1 MEVYH
6 KVPHYASLQPA
17 ACFSALQLCL
27 QRKPVLKK
35 GTAAGDRQ
43 PRKGGC
49 SEGMSKGG
57 FSGGP
62 AAHWSGGKS
71 LFYIF
76 TARRRIIYWGV
87 AFAYAVFYIASC
99 VPR

>member
-49 SEGMSKGG
+49 SDGLERVCRKEG
-57 FSGGP
+57 FQGGP
-62 AAHWSGGKS
+62 PPTGAAGNLSFISLPPEGG
-71 LFYIF
+71 LFI
-76 TARRRIIYWGV
+76 G
-87 AFAYAVFYIASC
+87 ASHL
-99 VPR
+99 RTLFFI